1 MSHSR
6 EVNIEWRIAYA
17 LNRAAEQRR
26 GAAKWVDMRRSCID
40 GARQML
46 EDARELRL
54 SGRLV
59 RRLPA

>member
-1 MSHSR
+1 MKSK
-6 EVNIEWRIAYA
+6 ECPLEWRIAYA

-26 GAAKWVDMRRSCID
+26 AAQWPDMRRACID

-46 EDARELRL
+46 AHARELRT

-59 RRLPA
+59 RRLSA